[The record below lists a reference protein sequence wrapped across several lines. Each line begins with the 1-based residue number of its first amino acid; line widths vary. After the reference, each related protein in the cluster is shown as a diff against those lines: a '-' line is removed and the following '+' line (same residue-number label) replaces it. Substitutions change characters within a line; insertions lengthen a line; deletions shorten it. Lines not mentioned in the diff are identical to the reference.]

1 MLYKHRN
8 KQLLIGIYTPK
19 KKKNRINLSV
29 NDEPLSLELGFNV
42 DYDSGK
48 IEKKK
53 TNPDITWTKTESNRL
68 RRPLTRSHKI
78 VDISFASNIR
88 TMGSGDGVFYW

>member
-19 KKKNRINLSV
+19 MKKKRINLSV

-53 TNPDITWTKTESNRL
+53 PQPWYNMDENRKQQV
-68 RRPLTRSHKI
+68 TSSA
-78 VDISFASNIR
+78 D
-88 TMGSGDGVFYW
+88 

>member
-19 KKKNRINLSV
+19 KKKRINLSV

-48 IEKKK
+48 IGKKK
-53 TNPDITWTKTESNRL
+53 NQPWYNVDENRKQQV
-68 RRPLTRSHKI
+68 TSSA
-78 VDISFASNIR
+78 D
-88 TMGSGDGVFYW
+88 

>member
-8 KQLLIGIYTPK
+8 KQFLIGIYTPK
-19 KKKNRINLSV
+19 KKKKRINLSV

-53 TNPDITWTKTESNRL
+53 TTLIL
-68 RRPLTRSHKI
+68 RGRKPKATGYVVR
-78 VDISFASNIR
+78 
-88 TMGSGDGVFYW
+88 

>member
-19 KKKNRINLSV
+19 KKKKRINLSV

-48 IEKKK
+48 IEKK
-53 TNPDITWTKTESNRL
+53 NQPWYNVDENRKQQV
-68 RRPLTRSHKI
+68 TSSA
-78 VDISFASNIR
+78 D
-88 TMGSGDGVFYW
+88 

>member
-19 KKKNRINLSV
+19 MKKKRINLSV

-48 IEKKK
+48 IKK
-53 TNPDITWTKTESNRL
+53 TQKQPWYNVEENRKQQV
-68 RRPLTRSHKI
+68 TSSA
-78 VDISFASNIR
+78 D
-88 TMGSGDGVFYW
+88 

>member
-19 KKKNRINLSV
+19 KKKKRINLSV

-48 IEKKK
+48 IKKK
-53 TNPDITWTKTESNRL
+53 NQPWYNVDENRKQQV
-68 RRPLTRSHKI
+68 TSSA
-78 VDISFASNIR
+78 D
-88 TMGSGDGVFYW
+88 

>member
-19 KKKNRINLSV
+19 KKKRRINLSV
-29 NDEPLSLELGFNV
+29 DDEPLSLELGFNV

-48 IEKKK
+48 IKKK
-53 TNPDITWTKTESNRL
+53 NQPWYNVDENRKQQV
-68 RRPLTRSHKI
+68 TSSA
-78 VDISFASNIR
+78 D
-88 TMGSGDGVFYW
+88 

>member
-19 KKKNRINLSV
+19 KKKKRINLSV
-29 NDEPLSLELGFNV
+29 NDETLSLELGFNV

-48 IEKKK
+48 IKK
-53 TNPDITWTKTESNRL
+53 TQKQPWYNVEENRKQQV
-68 RRPLTRSHKI
+68 TSSA
-78 VDISFASNIR
+78 D
-88 TMGSGDGVFYW
+88 

>member
-1 MLYKHRN
+1 M
-8 KQLLIGIYTPK
+8 
-19 KKKNRINLSV
+19 KKNRINLSV

-48 IEKKK
+48 IEKRKN
-53 TNPDITWTKTESNRL
+53 NPDITWTKTESNRL

-88 TMGSGDGVFYW
+88 MMGSGDGVFYR

>member
-19 KKKNRINLSV
+19 MKKKRINLSV

-48 IEKKK
+48 IKKNK
-53 TNPDITWTKTESNRL
+53 KPWYNVDENRKQQV
-68 RRPLTRSHKI
+68 TSSA
-78 VDISFASNIR
+78 D
-88 TMGSGDGVFYW
+88 

>member
-19 KKKNRINLSV
+19 KKKKRINLSV

-48 IEKKK
+48 IKKK
-53 TNPDITWTKTESNRL
+53 KKQPWYNVEENRKQQV
-68 RRPLTRSHKI
+68 TSSA
-78 VDISFASNIR
+78 D
-88 TMGSGDGVFYW
+88 

>member
-1 MLYKHRN
+1 MLYKLRN

-19 KKKNRINLSV
+19 MKKKRINLSV

-53 TNPDITWTKTESNRL
+53 TKTWYNVDENRKQQA
-68 RRPLTRSHKI
+68 TSSA
-78 VDISFASNIR
+78 D
-88 TMGSGDGVFYW
+88 

>member
-19 KKKNRINLSV
+19 MKKNRINLSV

-53 TNPDITWTKTESNRL
+53 QPWYNVDENRKQQV
-68 RRPLTRSHKI
+68 TSSA
-78 VDISFASNIR
+78 D
-88 TMGSGDGVFYW
+88 

>member
-19 KKKNRINLSV
+19 KKKKRINLSV

-48 IEKKK
+48 IKKK
-53 TNPDITWTKTESNRL
+53 KQPWYNVDENRKQQV
-68 RRPLTRSHKI
+68 TSSA
-78 VDISFASNIR
+78 D
-88 TMGSGDGVFYW
+88 

>member
-1 MLYKHRN
+1 M
-8 KQLLIGIYTPK
+8 K
-19 KKKNRINLSV
+19 KKRINLSV

-48 IEKKK
+48 IKKK
-53 TNPDITWTKTESNRL
+53 NTNPDITWTKTKSNRL

-88 TMGSGDGVFYW
+88 MMGSGDGVFYW

>member
-19 KKKNRINLSV
+19 KKKKRINLSV

-48 IEKKK
+48 IKKK
-53 TNPDITWTKTESNRL
+53 NQPWYN
-68 RRPLTRSHKI
+68 
-78 VDISFASNIR
+78 VDENWKQQVTSSA
-88 TMGSGDGVFYW
+88 D